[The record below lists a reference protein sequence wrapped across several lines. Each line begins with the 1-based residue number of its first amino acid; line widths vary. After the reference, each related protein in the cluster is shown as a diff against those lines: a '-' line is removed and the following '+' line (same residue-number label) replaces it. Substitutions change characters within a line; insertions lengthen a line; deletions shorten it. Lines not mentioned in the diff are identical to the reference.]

1 MPIVDQR
8 YAYVLL
14 KCVFYVACANTA
26 MSSPLCR
33 LGILSYQYVCGRSFS
48 YWPPPS
54 SKRSRIIELPSGKK
68 FFVFRGK
75 RDADGKL
82 EPVVC
87 FIDRNGDRLTWFNT
101 EEVHQLERLTPRLL
115 EYMQLWEAKRQHLD

>member
-1 MPIVDQR
+1 
-8 YAYVLL
+8 
-14 KCVFYVACANTA
+14 

-33 LGILSYQYVCGRSFS
+33 LGILSYQSICCRSFS

-54 SKRSRIIELPSGKK
+54 SKRSRIIEVGINSDVASWMHFANSFYCRMITIQLPSGKK

-87 FIDRNGDRLTWFNT
+87 FIDRL
-101 EEVHQLERLTPRLL
+101 VVV
-115 EYMQLWEAKRQHLD
+115 